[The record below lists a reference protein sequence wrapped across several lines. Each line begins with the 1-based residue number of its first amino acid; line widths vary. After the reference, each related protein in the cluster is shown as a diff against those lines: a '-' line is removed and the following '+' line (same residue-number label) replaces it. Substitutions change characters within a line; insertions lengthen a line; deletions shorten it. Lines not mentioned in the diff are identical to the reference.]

1 MTTEALRTVKDRLSE
16 FVDRVQREHD
26 RVMITKNG
34 TPAAV
39 LISAA
44 DLEELEE
51 TIAVLSDRKAVREL
65 REAERAVADGDV
77 VRGVEA
83 VRKLRAR

>member
-26 RVMITKNG
+26 RVLITKNG

>member
-26 RVMITKNG
+26 RVLITKNG

-51 TIAVLSDRKAVREL
+51 TIAVLSDRQAVRGL
-65 REAERAVADGDV
+65 QDAERAVSEGDV